1 VTSVVKSENRAGF
14 MSLRSSANQLALA
27 LSSIIAGIIMVEDE
41 ATGALLN
48 YNWVGYV
55 AVFMTVLSVWMGSKL
70 IAIDD

>member
-1 VTSVVKSENRAGF
+1 
-14 MSLRSSANQLALA
+14 
-27 LSSIIAGIIMVEDE
+27 MVEDE